1 MSKTNIYIARNILFI
16 FITCLVP
23 SATAWKRTDRNVENQ
38 QPPQAQCVNTYN
50 STNAWLCPV
59 ALGAARLSSLSPVS
73 PVGLR
78 TPLAPR
84 GLERPKQ
91 CCSKG
96 VLLTV
101 HTYILPQL
109 HIHVCS
115 LSCYS
120 ASLPL
125 PILWTHPQAIT
136 TGRVLCLLSKG
147 SAYLVVKLKSL
158 RCIYENN
165 KHVNRISTWRIIC
178 SQNGSS
184 ALCFAAISQ
193 NLLKASVSEILYMGG

>member
-1 MSKTNIYIARNILFI
+1 MLKTSSHHKHSVWTR
-16 FITCLVP
+16 T
-23 SATAWKRTDRNVENQ
+23 TA
-38 QPPQAQCVNTYN
+38 PMCGCAQ
-50 STNAWLCPV
+50 WL
-59 ALGAARLSSLSPVS
+59 LGLHVFSSLSPVS

-84 GLERPKQ
+84 GLEQPKQ

-136 TGRVLCLLSKG
+136 TGRVPCLLSKG

-193 NLLKASVSEILYMGG
+193 NLLKASVSEILYMGGWSTTCLLLKARTP

>member
-1 MSKTNIYIARNILFI
+1 M
-16 FITCLVP
+16 P

-50 STNAWLCPV
+50 STNVWLCPV
-59 ALGAARLSSLSPVS
+59 ALGAACLSSLSPVS
-73 PVGLR
+73 PVGLS

-109 HIHVCS
+109 HIHMCS
-115 LSCYS
+115 SCYS

-125 PILWTHPQAIT
+125 PILCTHPQAIT
-136 TGRVLCLLSKG
+136 TGRVPCLLSKG

-165 KHVNRISTWRIIC
+165 KHVNRIMENHCISLTYHCI
-178 SQNGSS
+178 SLTAPGES
-184 ALCFAAISQ
+184 FAPKMAAQ
-193 NLLKASVSEILYMGG
+193 RCVLQLYPKIF